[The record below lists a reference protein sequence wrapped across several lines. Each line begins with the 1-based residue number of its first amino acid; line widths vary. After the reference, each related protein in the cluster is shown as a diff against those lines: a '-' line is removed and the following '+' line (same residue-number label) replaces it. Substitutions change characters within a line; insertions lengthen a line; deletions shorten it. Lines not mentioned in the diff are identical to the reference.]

1 MAFATRSLS
10 YHSSLFI
17 NDRELFLLVIFHL
30 LLWHFSVVFKKQ
42 FGVTPTE
49 FKG

>member
-30 LLWHFSVVFKKQ
+30 SVVFKKQ
-42 FGVTPTE
+42 FGITPTE